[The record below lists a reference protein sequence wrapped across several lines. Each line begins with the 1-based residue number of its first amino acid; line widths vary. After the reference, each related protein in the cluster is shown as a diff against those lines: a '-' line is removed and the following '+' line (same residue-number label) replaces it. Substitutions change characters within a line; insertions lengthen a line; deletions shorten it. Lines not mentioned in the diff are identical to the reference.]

1 MFEIRTVRTVAS
13 EDLSHR
19 HIDLVGVWSI
29 HIQYEPIMLTI
40 PRLLQRM
47 ELGEEFFV
55 TTNEGPAKVIE
66 AKCEVCGY
74 APYVKT
80 EKDAQGR
87 NLIVELPES

>member
-29 HIQYEPIMLTI
+29 HIQYEPIMVEI

-47 ELGEEFFV
+47 AQGEEFFV
-55 TTNEGPAKVIE
+55 TVDGHQAKVVE
-66 AKCEVCGY
+66 AKCEVCGH
-74 APYVKT
+74 APYLKT
-80 EKDAQGR
+80 EKDPQGGNR
-87 NLIVELPES
+87 IVDLPEG